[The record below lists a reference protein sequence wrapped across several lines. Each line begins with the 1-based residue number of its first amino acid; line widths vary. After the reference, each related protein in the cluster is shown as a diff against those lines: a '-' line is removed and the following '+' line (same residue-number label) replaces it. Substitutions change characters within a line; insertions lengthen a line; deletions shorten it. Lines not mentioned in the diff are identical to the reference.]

1 MRERLVLASTEACH
15 AGLRTEVSLLKEQ
28 ARPYECGSAWISAV
42 LVPCDA
48 ACLAEHPLDSGTEDL
63 GDSGTE
69 DRGDLQ
75 TEDLGDS
82 GTEDRGD
89 SFCLKP
95 ATACGILRVSQ
106 RPAATRAITATLFRD
121 AGYVPYRRVSTKR
134 RTRAHC
140 RAGARILTTR
150 RGKESS

>member
-1 MRERLVLASTEACH
+1 MRERPVLASTEACR

-63 GDSGTE
+63 GD
-69 DRGDLQ
+69 LQ

-82 GTEDRGD
+82 GTEDLGD

-95 ATACGILRVSQ
+95 AFNL
-106 RPAATRAITATLFRD
+106 
-121 AGYVPYRRVSTKR
+121 
-134 RTRAHC
+134 
-140 RAGARILTTR
+140 
-150 RGKESS
+150 

>member
-1 MRERLVLASTEACH
+1 MRERPVLASTEACR

-48 ACLAEHPLDSGTEDL
+48 ACLAEHPR
-63 GDSGTE
+63 DSGTE

-75 TEDLGDS
+75 TED
-82 GTEDRGD
+82 RGD
-89 SFCLKP
+89 LFCLKP
-95 ATACGILRVSQ
+95 ATACGILRGSQ
-106 RPAATRAITATLFRD
+106 RPAATSATTATLFHD

-150 RGKESS
+150 RCKESL

>member
-69 DRGDLQ
+69 DRG
-75 TEDLGDS
+75 GFA
-82 GTEDRGD
+82 DRGPGGFRNRGPGGFILLETCD
-89 SFCLKP
+89 GMRYTSRVAAPRGDPRHHSDPVPRRRIRALP
-95 ATACGILRVSQ
+95 ARVNKTTHTS
-106 RPAATRAITATLFRD
+106 TLPGGCPNLD
-121 AGYVPYRRVSTKR
+121 HPKG
-134 RTRAHC
+134 
-140 RAGARILTTR
+140 
-150 RGKESS
+150 